1 MKSQVFTGS
10 TEAEAESKLSSWLAA
25 HETIAVTRKHTTTT
39 YPRINSRTLRPIGE
53 IMSVAITI
61 QYEDKENSN

>member
-1 MKSQVFTGS
+1 MKSKIFTGS
-10 TEAEAESKLSSWLAA
+10 TEAKAESELSDWLADHKTVA
-25 HETIAVTRKHTTTT
+25 ITKKHTTTT
-39 YPRINSRTLRPIGE
+39 YPRIDSRTLKPSGE